1 MRARPV
7 GYAAKHAQEL
17 HVVVPGRTRNWIL
30 PVFAALHSGRRELRF
45 FLLPGVLRPDRSELA
60 HV

>member
-1 MRARPV
+1 M